1 MQKVLM
7 KNQKIIILVKTRIFL
22 LLISLCFISCSK
34 QKTFDTE
41 EELWVY
47 LNDADNGYKQSKK
60 VNNIDFSLLYK
71 PTDALVV
78 QELGE
83 KAPDS
88 LVKLLRKKYKK
99 YLYFTLSMSRNK
111 KELLSTIPKNKN
123 EFGAMVNQLAF
134 NMDKK
139 VHLYTQSKDTLALQD
154 YVYPRMYGMSNTTTM
169 LFVYPRDNTQLKEP
183 YLNLTIEDLGTQTGE
198 VKFKIPTT
206 IIQQQ
211 PKLSFDN

>member
-1 MQKVLM
+1 M
-7 KNQKIIILVKTRIFL
+7 KNQKTIMLAKAPMFL

-41 EELWVY
+41 EELWMY
-47 LNDADNGYKQSKK
+47 LNDFDNGYRQSKK

-83 KAPDS
+83 KASDS
-88 LVKLLRKKYKK
+88 LVKLLRNKYNKH
-99 YLYFTLSMSRNK
+99 LYFTLSMSKNDR
-111 KELLSTIPKNKN
+111 ELLSTIPNNKN
-123 EFGAMVNQLAF
+123 EFGVMMNQLAF
-134 NMDKK
+134 NMGET
-139 VHLYTQSKDTLALQD
+139 VHLYTQSKDTIALQD
-154 YVYPRMYGMSNTTTM
+154 YIYPRMYGMSKSTTM
-169 LFVYPRDNTQLKEP
+169 LFVYPRDNKQLKEP
-183 YLNLTIEDLGTQTGE
+183 YLNLTINDLGTLTGE

-206 IIQQQ
+206 IIKQQ